1 MKRISKKR
9 DLKFPIIISFLLGIG
24 SGITLYKEIEQNN
37 VSWRSFHTE
46 TDTLNVCFTPPS
58 GCGSLIANEIARAK
72 ESIYIQAFGLT
83 SQQIVDQLILAKN
96 KGVKIRVLLDR
107 SNLHDKYS
115 KMPELKRAGIDVSI
129 DKVSGIAHNKIM
141 IIDRSKVITGSYNFT
156 NAADKRNAE
165 NVLLINNSEIAET
178 YLKSWISR
186 KAKSLRSE

>member
-1 MKRISKKR
+1 MKRISKKS
-9 DLKFPIIISFLLGIG
+9 DLKFPVIISFLLGIG
-24 SGITLYKEIEQNN
+24 SGIALYKEIEQNN
-37 VSWRSFHTE
+37 VNWHSFHTE

-96 KGVKIRVLLDR
+96 KGVTIRVLLDR

-186 KAKSLRSE
+186 KAENLRNE